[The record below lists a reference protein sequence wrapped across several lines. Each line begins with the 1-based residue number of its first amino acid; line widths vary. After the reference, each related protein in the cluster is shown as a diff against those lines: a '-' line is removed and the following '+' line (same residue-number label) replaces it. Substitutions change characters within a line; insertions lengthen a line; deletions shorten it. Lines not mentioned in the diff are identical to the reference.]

1 MTYEEIIE
9 INKVI
14 AEFDGWYRDLEV
26 NKGSEINYFYKDKSA
41 GITND
46 IILPTSAE
54 HFKYHM
60 SWDWLMPV
68 AKKCIESYHDNRQD
82 IYSAL
87 DKVDMPK
94 LWIACYEFINWYNT
108 FNYCNCSFVMIMRDA
123 DDNPRCAQCKKLV
136 EE

>member
-1 MTYEEIIE
+1 MRYEEVIN

-26 NKGSEINYFYKDKSA
+26 NKGSEVNYFHKDKSTW
-41 GITND
+41 ITD
-46 IILPTSAE
+46 KVMLPNAPGY
-54 HFKYHM
+54 FKYHM

-94 LWIACYEFINWYNT
+94 LWTACYEFIKWYNALSAAAKT
-108 FNYCNCSFVMIMRDA
+108 EAKPV
-123 DDNPRCAQCKKLV
+123 L
-136 EE
+136 